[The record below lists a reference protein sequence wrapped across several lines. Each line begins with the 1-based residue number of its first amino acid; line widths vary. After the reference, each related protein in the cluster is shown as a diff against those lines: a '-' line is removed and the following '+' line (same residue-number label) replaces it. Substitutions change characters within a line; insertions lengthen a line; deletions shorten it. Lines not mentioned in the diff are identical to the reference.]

1 MKVELTKDL
10 EEYVESQVRTGGY
23 ADAGEVLRDAL
34 RHLRDARSWLD
45 NDSPALEALL
55 LQARNGAYTPLTS
68 DALRQRQPSLPPPA
82 SVLPRERAG
91 ASSRPTAPRGP

>member
-10 EEYVESQVRTGGY
+10 EAYVESQVRTGGY

-34 RHLRDARSWLD
+34 RHLRDGRSWLD

-55 LQARNGAYTPLTS
+55 LEARNGAYTPLTS
-68 DALRQRQPSLPPPA
+68 DDFEAVRRRLRSRSAAEPA
-82 SVLPRERAG
+82 
-91 ASSRPTAPRGP
+91 

>member
-10 EEYVESQVRTGGY
+10 EAYVESQVRTGGY

-68 DALRQRQPSLPPPA
+68 DDFEAVRRRLRSRSAAEPA
-82 SVLPRERAG
+82 
-91 ASSRPTAPRGP
+91 